1 MTIEGP
7 PQAKTGDSV
16 NVSLSMSADQPVASA
31 SSIVSFDATKLQF
44 VGVTEGDFLK
54 QGGAP
59 TSFSSRVNPG
69 QVQLSD
75 SVQGGLGAASTET
88 YAGSSFRA
96 LAPVS
101 QTSVKITPG
110 SVVGL
115 TGTPITPAPPSAY
128 TFSIIATP

>member
-7 PQAKTGDSV
+7 PQVKTADPV
-16 NVSLSMSADQPVASA
+16 TVSMSADQPVASA

-44 VGVTEGDFLK
+44 VGMTEGDFLK

-59 TSFSSRVNPG
+59 TSFASRVNAG

-75 SVQGGLGAASTET
+75 SVQGGLGAASTGT
-88 YAGSSFRA
+88 YAVLSFRA

-101 QTSVKITPG
+101 QTSIKVTPG

-115 TGTPITPAPPSAY
+115 TGTPITLATPSAY
-128 TFSIIATP
+128 TLGIIATP